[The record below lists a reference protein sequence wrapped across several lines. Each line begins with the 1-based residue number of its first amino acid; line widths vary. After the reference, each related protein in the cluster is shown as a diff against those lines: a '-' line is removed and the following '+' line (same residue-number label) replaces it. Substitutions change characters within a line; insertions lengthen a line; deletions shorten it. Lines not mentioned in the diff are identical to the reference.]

1 MGNVVAIIQLILT
14 LAPLLLKLIGIAKEA
29 TTETK
34 GLVESLKTS
43 AGPTKQEKKI
53 VNLEIQGIVT
63 DAMESKAKDA
73 GICAPD
79 NLINIAALVSHEID
93 KRRAEKVATEHECG
107 QGPIQADEGR
117 FEPD

>member
-53 VNLEIQGIVT
+53 VNLEIQGVVT
-63 DAMESKAKDA
+63 DVMKAKAEAA

-79 NLINIAALVSHEID
+79 NVVNIAALIAHELE
-93 KRRAEKVATEHECG
+93 KRRAEKVVTEHECG
-107 QGPIQADEGR
+107 KEPIQADEGR
-117 FEPD
+117 FVPD